1 MTIRFRAIACLAQT
15 NADHRTKIVASRTT
29 EWHSHDC
36 GLVAAP
42 LGSDGSATALS
53 FGPNSPCS
61 LLDFRRTAHAQSP
74 AADDGFGHST
84 GDHGP
89 ANQTRRD
96 AALDRACAQIGPISV
111 TKPR

>member
-42 LGSDGSATALS
+42 LGSDGSATVLS
-53 FGPNSPCS
+53 FDPNSPCS
-61 LLDFRRTAHAQSP
+61 PLDFRRTAHAQSLAP
-74 AADDGFGHST
+74 DDGFAHST
-84 GDHGP
+84 GGHGP
-89 ANQTRRD
+89 ASRARRD
-96 AALDRACAQIGPISV
+96 SVLDRACAQIGPISV